1 MKINKETQIGIF
13 ALVAGVILYWG
24 FNFLK
29 GTDFVSANRVYNVIY
44 DDIDGLTVSNPVL
57 VNGMNV
63 GKVKKIEIINE
74 EKTKIKVLIEIQKG
88 IVLTDSCVAYLAD
101 GDLLG
106 GKMIRLKLK
115 NKGKVVEPKGYI
127 ASDVETGLTDKLADK
142 ATPIMN
148 SIDEVLKKINN
159 TLDNNTQTGLK
170 NTIKNFEATSADM
183 KDLVGDNK
191 AKFSRI
197 ATNLEQLSGKL
208 KETSVSIN
216 QLVAKFDDVADS
228 LKKVEIAKTVEN
240 ANKAV
245 IGVQTMMDNINSGK
259 GTLGMLVKNDTLYR
273 NLNSA
278 SADLD
283 KLLIDLRERPKRYV
297 HFSLFGRKDK

>member
-1 MKINKETQIGIF
+1 VKINKETQIGIF
-13 ALVAGVILYWG
+13 TLVAGIVLYWG

-29 GTDFVSANRVYNVIY
+29 GTDFISANRVYYVFYN
-44 DDIDGLTVSNPVL
+44 DIDGLTVSNPVL

-63 GKVKKIEIINE
+63 GKVKKLEIINDGNSQ
-74 EKTKIKVLIEIQKG
+74 IKVHIEIQKG
-88 IVLTDSCVAYLAD
+88 VQLTDSCVALLAD

-115 NKGKVVEPKGYI
+115 NKGKVLEPKSVI
-127 ASDVETGLTDKLADK
+127 PSDIEIGLTDKLADK

-148 SIDEVLKKINN
+148 SIDEVLKKINA
-159 TLDNNTQTGLK
+159 TLDNDTQTGLK

-183 KDLVGDNK
+183 KDMVGDNK
-191 AKFSRI
+191 AKFSKI

-208 KETSVSIN
+208 KETSTSVNELI
-216 QLVAKFDDVADS
+216 AKFDDVADS
-228 LKKVEIAKTVEN
+228 LKKVEIVRAVDN

-245 IGVQTMMDNINSGK
+245 TEVQKMMENINSGK
-259 GTLGMLVKNDTLYR
+259 GTLGMLAKNDSLYR
-273 NLNSA
+273 NLNNV

-283 KLLIDLRERPKRYV
+283 KLLIDMRERPKRYV
-297 HFSLFGRKDK
+297 HFSVFGRKDK